1 MCVAPP
7 CNHLIELACICV
19 IYGFQMLVSVPI
31 HLMIQDGDGN
41 TALHVAV
48 LTQHVQVVSLLM
60 EAGADPT
67 RINFR
72 IITPIFEA
80 ARIGLTA

>member
-1 MCVAPP
+1 MHTIIA
-7 CNHLIELACICV
+7 
-19 IYGFQMLVSVPI
+19 M
-31 HLMIQDGDGN
+31 QDGDGN

-72 IITPIFEA
+72 IITPILEA
-80 ARIGLTA
+80 TRIGLTA

>member
-1 MCVAPP
+1 M
-7 CNHLIELACICV
+7 LII
-19 IYGFQMLVSVPI
+19 FTT
-31 HLMIQDGDGN
+31 QDVDGN

-60 EAGADPT
+60 EFGADPS

-72 IITPIFEA
+72 IVTPIIEA